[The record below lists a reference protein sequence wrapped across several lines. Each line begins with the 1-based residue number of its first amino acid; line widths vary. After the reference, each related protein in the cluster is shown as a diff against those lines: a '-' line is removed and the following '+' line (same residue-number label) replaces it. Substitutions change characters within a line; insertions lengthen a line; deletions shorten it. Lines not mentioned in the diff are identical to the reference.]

1 MNTPQLLLTLFGCGL
16 VTYLTRMPTLV
27 FAGKWKIPEKARRF
41 MSYIGPSILTALI
54 VPSVFLTDAGFD
66 PNPLTNLYILPAAV
80 VIAVSFFFGKSRFP
94 PSWRVSRP
102 PFSSPWYCERRLG
115 GACGIPGFPAVM
127 KIT

>member
-41 MSYIGPSILTALI
+41 MSYIG
-54 VPSVFLTDAGFD
+54 FD

-80 VIAVSFFFGKSRFP
+80 VIAVSFFWKKP
-94 PSWRVSRP
+94 LPAI
-102 PFSSPWYCERRLG
+102 L
-115 GACGIPGFPAVM
+115 AGIASAFLLSLVL
-127 KIT
+127 

>member
-54 VPSVFLTDAGFD
+54 V
-66 PNPLTNLYILPAAV
+66 
-80 VIAVSFFFGKSRFP
+80 R
-94 PSWRVSRP
+94 R
-102 PFSSPWYCERRLG
+102 FSSPTRASTPIR
-115 GACGIPGFPAVM
+115 
-127 KIT
+127 

>member
-66 PNPLTNLYILPAAV
+66 PNPLSNLYILPAAV
-80 VIAVSFFFGKSRFP
+80 VIAVSFFWKKP
-94 PSWRVSRP
+94 LPAI
-102 PFSSPWYCERRLG
+102 L
-115 GACGIPGFPAVM
+115 AGIASAFLLSLVL
-127 KIT
+127 

>member
-1 MNTPQLLLTLFGCGL
+1 MREYYRRNLPLYRRETIGFALFLGWVFCTLFGCGL

-80 VIAVSFFFGKSRFP
+80 VIAVSFFWKKP
-94 PSWRVSRP
+94 LPAI
-102 PFSSPWYCERRLG
+102 L
-115 GACGIPGFPAVM
+115 AGIASAFLLSLVL
-127 KIT
+127 